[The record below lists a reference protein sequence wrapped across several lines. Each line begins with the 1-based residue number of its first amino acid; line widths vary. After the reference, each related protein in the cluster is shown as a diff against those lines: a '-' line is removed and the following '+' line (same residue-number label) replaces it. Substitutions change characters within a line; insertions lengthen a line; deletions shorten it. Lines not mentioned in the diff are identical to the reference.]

1 MSTLWRFLFLVV
13 LGLVGVLIWNVYTNF
28 QTRP

>member
-1 MSTLWRFLFLVV
+1 MSTLWRLLVLVV
-13 LGLVGVLIWNVYTNF
+13 LGLVGVLIWNLYTNF